1 MTVSPSRAGRRVGY
15 VVAVLVNATILV
27 LLYGWPGWQAVPF
40 LTAGTVLVLPAVNA
54 SVAVN
59 LAANVLYVVTDPPW
73 LKALGDAVTTTVGL
87 VALWRLWTVWPFA
100 FERGPVDWDLVARV
114 VLLVGLV
121 GSAIAIVVALVRFG
135 RALAVSGAAH
145 TPHSRG

>member
-27 LLYGWPGWQAVPF
+27 VVNGWPGWQAAPF
-40 LTAGTVLVLPAVNA
+40 LTASMALVLPAVNA

-59 LAANVLYVVTDPPW
+59 LAANLVYVVTDPPW
-73 LKALGDAVTTTVGL
+73 LKALGDAVTTGVGL

-100 FERGPVDWDLVARV
+100 FGPGPVDWDLVARV
-114 VLLVGLV
+114 VLLVGIV
-121 GSAIAIVVALVRFG
+121 GAAIAIVVALVRFG

-145 TPHSRG
+145 MPHPRG